1 MGQRG
6 GAYVEDRHMKAE
18 TPDFRAFF
26 EASPGQYL
34 ILSADLKI
42 VAVTDVFCRNTMTER
57 AKIIGLSVFDV
68 FPDNPA
74 DTNTSSAAS
83 LRLSLTRVL
92 ETRQHDDMGVLKYD
106 LRKPDSQG
114 GGFEERFWTASNT
127 PILDANGEI
136 LWILNQAED
145 VTSQVRASNEHS
157 TQERRVKDQDIQIA
171 LLNTANRE
179 LARQIA
185 ENNRLQED
193 QQKIAGALTSSEE
206 RFRTLATNLPG
217 VVYRRLMHPD
227 GSLHDIYVSPGVRD
241 LLGVDPEE
249 FTSGKITL
257 LDFAHPEDHDRKLNA
272 LKEYGAKLKTLVI
285 EVRKV
290 SRDKKIHWW
299 QIHTTPKKLE
309 NGDIQWDGIALDVT
323 ELKITERQ
331 LQQAVKMEA
340 VGQLTGGVAHDFNNL
355 LTVILAN
362 AEILAE
368 ELESNPPLQ
377 ALAKLAQKA
386 AERGADL
393 TKGLLA
399 FSRRQALEPQPV
411 DVNKLIARMDDLLRR
426 SLGEEIEIETVTGA
440 GLWRA
445 QIDPTQLES
454 ALLNLAINARD
465 AMPGGGKLT
474 IETVNAHVDA
484 TYSAAHDEVVP
495 GQYVLVCVS
504 DTGSGMDKEVLARVF
519 EPFFSTKEVGKGT
532 GLGLSMVFGFVKQ
545 SGGHIKIYS
554 ELGKGTT
561 VKLYL
566 PRSYEAHG
574 AGDAAVS
581 MKQEEPHGSETI
593 LLVEDDELVR
603 THVEGLLQHLGYKV
617 VVAHNGVAGL
627 ALLEQGLNVD
637 LLFTDVVMPGG
648 MSGRQL
654 VEKVKALR
662 PNLKT
667 LYTSGYTENAIVHH
681 GHLDPGVHLIRKP
694 YRRQELAL
702 KLRAV
707 LDEK

>member
-1 MGQRG
+1 
-6 GAYVEDRHMKAE
+6 
-18 TPDFRAFF
+18 
-26 EASPGQYL
+26 
-34 ILSADLKI
+34 
-42 VAVTDVFCRNTMTER
+42 FCRNTMTER
-57 AKIIGLSVFDV
+57 AKITGLSVFDV

-83 LRLSLTRVL
+83 LRVSLTRVL
-92 ETRQHDDMGVLKYD
+92 ETRQQDHMGVLKYD
-106 LRKPDSQG
+106 LRKPDSEG
-114 GGFEERFWTASNT
+114 GGFEERFWNASNT
-127 PILDANGEI
+127 PILGADGEI
-136 LWILNQAED
+136 RWILNQAED
-145 VTSQVRASNEHS
+145 VTHQVRASNEHS
-157 TQERRVKDQDIQIA
+157 AQDRRVKDQDIQIS

-185 ENNRLQED
+185 ENTRLQGD

-206 RFRTLATNLPG
+206 RFRTLASNLPG

-249 FTSGKITL
+249 FSSGKITL
-257 LDFAHPEDHDRKLNA
+257 LDFAHPEDRDRKLNA

-290 SRDKKIHWW
+290 SRDNKIHWW

-362 AEILAE
+362 AEILAD

-393 TKGLLA
+393 TRGLLA

-411 DVNKLIARMDDLLRR
+411 YVNKLITRMDDLLRR
-426 SLGEEIEIETVTGA
+426 SLGEEIEIKTVPGA
-440 GLWRA
+440 GLWKA
-445 QIDPTQLES
+445 QIDPPQLES

-474 IETVNAHVDA
+474 IETVNADVDL
-484 TYSAAHDEVVP
+484 TYSLANDEVAP

-504 DTGSGMDKEVLARVF
+504 DTGSGIDKEVLARVF
-519 EPFFSTKEVGKGT
+519 EPFFTTKEVGKGT

-581 MKQEEPHGSETI
+581 MKQEEPHGQETI

-627 ALLEQGLNVD
+627 ALLEQGLKVD

-654 VEKVKALR
+654 VEKVNALR
-662 PNLKT
+662 PDLKV

>member
-6 GAYVEDRHMKAE
+6 GAYVEDGHMKAD

-34 ILSADLKI
+34 ILSAELKI

-57 AKIIGLSVFDV
+57 AKITGLSVFDV

-83 LRLSLTRVL
+83 LRVSLTRVL
-92 ETRQHDDMGVLKYD
+92 ETRQQDHMGVLKYD
-106 LRKPDSQG
+106 LRKPDSEG
-114 GGFEERFWTASNT
+114 GGFEERFWNASNT
-127 PILDANGEI
+127 PILGADGEI
-136 LWILNQAED
+136 RWILNQAED
-145 VTSQVRASNEHS
+145 VTHQVRASNEHS
-157 TQERRVKDQDIQIA
+157 AQDRRVKDQDIQIS

-185 ENNRLQED
+185 ENTRLQGD

-206 RFRTLATNLPG
+206 RFRTLASNLPG

-249 FTSGKITL
+249 FSSGKITL
-257 LDFAHPEDHDRKLNA
+257 LDFAHPEDRDRKLNA

-290 SRDKKIHWW
+290 SRDNKIHWW

-362 AEILAE
+362 AEILAD

-393 TKGLLA
+393 TRGLLA

-411 DVNKLIARMDDLLRR
+411 YVNKLITRMDDLLRR
-426 SLGEEIEIETVTGA
+426 SLGEEIEIKTVPGA
-440 GLWRA
+440 GLWKA
-445 QIDPTQLES
+445 QIDPPQLES

-474 IETVNAHVDA
+474 IETVNADVDL
-484 TYSAAHDEVVP
+484 TYSLANDEVAP

-504 DTGSGMDKEVLARVF
+504 DTGSGIDKEVLARVF
-519 EPFFSTKEVGKGT
+519 EPFFTTKEVGKGT

-581 MKQEEPHGSETI
+581 MKQEEPHGQETI

-627 ALLEQGLNVD
+627 ALLEQGLKVD

-654 VEKVKALR
+654 VEKVNALR
-662 PNLKT
+662 PDLKV

>member
-6 GAYVEDRHMKAE
+6 GAYVEDRHMKAD

-34 ILSADLKI
+34 ILSAELKI

-57 AKIIGLSVFDV
+57 AKIMGLSVFDV
-68 FPDNPA
+68 FPDNPDDA
-74 DTNTSSAAS
+74 NTSSVAS
-83 LRLSLTRVL
+83 LRLSLMRVL
-92 ETRQHDDMGVLKYD
+92 ETRRQDVMGVVKYD
-106 LRKPDSQG
+106 IRKPDSEG
-114 GGFEERFWTASNT
+114 GGFEERFWSPVNT
-127 PILDANGEI
+127 PILGADGEI
-136 LWILNQAED
+136 RWILNQAED
-145 VTSQVRASNEHS
+145 VTDQVRASTERS
-157 TQERRVKDQDIQIA
+157 AQERRVKDQDIQIA

-474 IETVNAHVDA
+474 IETVNAHVDL
-484 TYSAAHDEVVP
+484 TYSLANDEVTP

-504 DTGSGMDKEVLARVF
+504 DTGSGIDKDVLARVF

-566 PRSYEAHG
+566 PRSYEARG